1 MAAYPQLVFVVI
13 QVMKIKFQTF
23 FSRESSDD
31 TLIRRKSRHEL
42 EIPEHVNDEQIGS
55 IQWIQVQDESKTE
68 DLPNLM
74 IVTVKKVYIFKLHP
88 ENENSENSDKIVR
101 ISEIFCHDGHKSDIL
116 NSIFHQTISNLFF
129 SSDNKNN
136 LHAWSFDL

>member
-31 TLIRRKSRHEL
+31 TLIKRKSRHEL
-42 EIPEHVNDEQIGS
+42 EIPEHVIDETINR
-55 IQWIQVQDESKTE
+55 IQWIQLQDESKTE
-68 DLPNLM
+68 NIPNLM
-74 IVTVKKVYIFKLHP
+74 VVTVKKVYIFKLHY

-101 ISEIFCHDGHKSDIL
+101 MSEIFCHDGHKSDIL
-116 NSIFHQTISNLFF
+116 NSIFHQTISNLLF
-129 SSDNKNN
+129 SSDDKNN
-136 LHAWSFDL
+136 LHAWSFNL

>member
-31 TLIRRKSRHEL
+31 TLIKRKSRHEL
-42 EIPEHVNDEQIGS
+42 EIPEHVIDETINR
-55 IQWIQVQDESKTE
+55 IQWIQLQDESKTE
-68 DLPNLM
+68 NIPNLM
-74 IVTVKKVYIFKLHP
+74 VVTVKKVYIFKLHY

-101 ISEIFCHDGHKSDIL
+101 MSEIFCHDGHKSDIL

>member
-31 TLIRRKSRHEL
+31 TLIKRKSRHEL
-42 EIPEHVNDEQIGS
+42 EIPEHVNDEQIGG
-55 IQWIQVQDESKTE
+55 IQWIQLTDGSKTE
-68 DLPNLM
+68 SVPNFM
-74 IVTVKKVYIFKLHP
+74 IVTVKKVYIFKLHF

-101 ISEIFCHDGHKSDIL
+101 MSEIFCHDGHKSDIL